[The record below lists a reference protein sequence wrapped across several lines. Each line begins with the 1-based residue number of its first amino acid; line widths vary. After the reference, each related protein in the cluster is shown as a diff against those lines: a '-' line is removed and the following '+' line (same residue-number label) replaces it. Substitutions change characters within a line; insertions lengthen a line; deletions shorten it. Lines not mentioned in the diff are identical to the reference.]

1 MYNGFI
7 PVGSNHITTDLSIM
21 LHTPPS
27 AAENIKLE
35 YGSLIKTIQKTMNL
49 RIEKS

>member
-35 YGSLIKTIQKTMNL
+35 YGSLTKKKTIQKTMNWG
-49 RIEKS
+49 